1 MGDLK
6 FALRFLRKRWL
17 FSSVAVVIMALGISL
32 TATVF
37 AIIEGAILRGPDY
50 DDFERIAY
58 LETTIP
64 QSQFFQNV
72 RIHDY
77 RDWTDRQTVFDEMA
91 AWYHVPVIVSGDGD
105 RAERFEGVRLTSS
118 TFSLLGVEPFMGRT
132 VSLDED
138 FVPDTDV
145 VVLSY
150 HVWANRYDRDP
161 QIVGKTLRL
170 NARPTTVIG
179 VMPEDFAFPE
189 SQDMWLPIPVDPA
202 TLERGGG
209 PGLQVIGTMSEGVT
223 LEAAQAQMSTVARQ
237 LSQEFP
243 VANRDILPVLEIW
256 RDAQFTDAETKGIL
270 YTMFAAV
277 IGVLLIACANV
288 ANLLFALTAARGKEL
303 AVRTAMG
310 AARTRVIRQ
319 LLIESLMLAAIGA
332 LLGVALTEASLAAFR
347 RAVVTLGPPTWMT
360 FETSGLVLVFVVVIS
375 VVAAFAAGFVPALHA
390 TRSDVAGIL
399 RDQGRGG
406 SSRSVNRWS
415 SGLVTLEVAV
425 SCALLVA
432 AGLTIRSTL
441 AVGANNFGV
450 NTSGILT
457 ASITLP
463 GESYPDSVA
472 RLLAVDRIQRDLA
485 ALPGVEHAVVS
496 SALPGVGTGNYWYG
510 IRDREYANDAD
521 YSFAGMTTITP
532 DFFAA
537 LDVVPLSGRIFSTQ
551 DSRDAE
557 RVVIVDQRFAERN
570 WPGED
575 PIGRQVRT
583 GRSDSEQPWMTV
595 VGVVPVIEM
604 SQADDFGGAPP
615 EGMFVPASQRPL
627 GGFNVML
634 RATGQ
639 DPLALAAPLRDA
651 VSRIDGD
658 IPVELIDALD
668 GRLRDVNMQYVIIGW
683 MFSIFGIVAL
693 GLASVGLYAV
703 MAFSVSRRQTEVGVR
718 MAMGAEPGTILR
730 LILVQGSKPLF
741 VGIVIGLGLAVGLG
755 RALSTILFGVTGT
768 DPATFATIPLLLVLV
783 SVVALLI
790 PASRASR
797 IAPVVALR
805 DDM

>member
-17 FSSVAVVIMALGISL
+17 FSTVAVVIMALGISL

-50 DDFERIAY
+50 DDLDQIAY

-72 RIHDY
+72 RLHDY
-77 RDWTDRQTVFDEMA
+77 QDWTERQTVFDAMA
-91 AWYHVPVIVSGDGD
+91 AWYGTAVILSGDGD
-105 RAERFEGVRLTSS
+105 RAERFSGVRLTSN

-132 VSLDED
+132 LSPDED
-138 FVPDTDV
+138 FVPDNDV
-145 VVLSY
+145 VLLGY
-150 HVWANRYDRDP
+150 HVWVNRYDRDP
-161 QIVGKTLRL
+161 QIIGKTLRL

-189 SQDMWLPIPVDPA
+189 SQDMWLPINVDPA
-202 TLERGGG
+202 TLERGTG
-209 PGLQVIGTMSEGVT
+209 PGLQVIGKMSNGVT
-223 LEAAQAQMSTVARQ
+223 LEAAQAGMTTVARQ
-237 LSQEFP
+237 LTQEFP
-243 VANRDILPVLEIW
+243 EANRDIVPVVQIW
-256 RDAQFTDAETKGIL
+256 RDVQFTDAETKGIL

-277 IGVLLIACANV
+277 VGVLLIACANV

-310 AARTRVIRQ
+310 AARARVIRQ
-319 LLIESLMLAAIGA
+319 LLIESLMLAGLGA
-332 LLGVALTEASLAAFR
+332 VLGVALTHLSLGAFR
-347 RAVVTLGPPTWMT
+347 RAVISLAPPAWMT
-360 FETSGLVLVFVVVIS
+360 FEMSGLVLLFVIGIS

-415 SGLVTLEVAV
+415 SSLVTLEVAV

-432 AGLTIRSTL
+432 AGLTVRSTL
-441 AVGANNFGV
+441 AVGANTMGA
-450 NTSGILT
+450 NTAGILT
-457 ASITLP
+457 ASMTLP

-472 RLLAVDRIQRDLA
+472 RLQAVERIQRDLA
-485 ALPGVEHAVVS
+485 ALPGVEHAVVT
-496 SALPGVGTGNYWYG
+496 SALPGIGTGNYWYG
-510 IRDREYANDAD
+510 IRGREYANDSEYA
-521 YSFAGMTTITP
+521 FAGMTTITP

-537 LDVVPLSGRIFSTQ
+537 LDVVPLAGRIFSTQ

-557 RVVIVDQRFAERN
+557 RVVIVDRRFAERN

-575 PIGRQVRT
+575 PVGRQVRT

-595 VGVVPVIEM
+595 VGVVPVVEM
-604 SQADDFGGAPP
+604 SEAEDFGGAPP

-634 RATGQ
+634 RAAGQ
-639 DPLALAAPLRDA
+639 DPLTLAAPLRDA
-651 VSRIDGD
+651 IARIDGD
-658 IPVELIDALD
+658 IPVELVDSLD
-668 GRLRDVNMQYVIIGW
+668 GRLSDANMQFVIIGW

-703 MAFSVSRRQTEVGVR
+703 MAFSVSRRQVEVGVR
-718 MAMGAEPGTILR
+718 MAMGAEPATILR
-730 LILVQGSKPLF
+730 LILLQGSKPLAI
-741 VGIVIGLGLAVGLG
+741 GIVVGLGLAVGLG
-755 RALSTILFGVTGT
+755 KALSNILFGVTGT
-768 DPATFATIPLLLVLV
+768 DPATFAAIPILLIVV
-783 SVVALLI
+783 SMVALLI

-805 DDM
+805 DD